1 MVVSKNNKQNLCIHG
16 AAIPLLGMH
25 PQELKQDL
33 KGYLH
38 AHAHGRVIHH
48 SQEVEA
54 TPRARRQMNG

>member
-1 MVVSKNNKQNLCIHG
+1 MVVPKNSKQNLCIHS
-16 AAIPLLGMH
+16 AAIPLLSMH

-38 AHAHGRVIHH
+38 THAH

>member
-1 MVVSKNNKQNLCIHG
+1 MVVPKNIKQNYHIHG
-16 AAIPLLGMH
+16 SAIPLLSMH
-25 PQELKQDL
+25 PQEQKQDL

-38 AHAHGRVIHH
+38 THVHGRVIHR